1 MTAAFVAQPVVWIIV
16 LLVLVAC
23 WPMSQALRH
32 ERLRPVAAYLLF
44 TSVLVLVSALMF
56 MVLVWG
62 ALALAGP
69 ALLEGAAAAAITL
82 VLALVPGLLA
92 ARWIVSFPQ
101 ARRMPK

>member
-1 MTAAFVAQPVVWIIV
+1 MTTAFVAQPVVWGIV
-16 LLVLVAC
+16 VLVLVAC

-32 ERLRPVAAYLLF
+32 DRLRPVAAYLLF
-44 TSVLVLVSALMF
+44 TSMLVLASAPIF
-56 MVLVWG
+56 MALLWG

-69 ALLEGAAAAAITL
+69 AVLEGTAAAVITL

-101 ARRMPK
+101 TRRMPK

>member
-1 MTAAFVAQPVVWIIV
+1 MTAVFVAQPVVWIIV
-16 LLVLVAC
+16 LLVLAAC

-32 ERLRPVAAYLLF
+32 ARLRPVAAYLRF
-44 TSVLVLVSALMF
+44 TSVLVSALMF

-101 ARRMPK
+101 TRRMPK

>member
-1 MTAAFVAQPVVWIIV
+1 MSTAFVTQPVVWIIV
-16 LLVLVAC
+16 LLVLAAC
-23 WPMSQALRH
+23 WPMAQALRH

-44 TSVLVLVSALMF
+44 TSVLVLVSALTF

-69 ALLEGAAAAAITL
+69 AVLEGTAAAVITL
-82 VLALVPGLLA
+82 VLALVPGLVA

-101 ARRMPK
+101 TRRMPK